1 MSGSSLSDTAT
12 ERFGG
17 IARLYGAAALEK
29 FSRAHVAIIGIGGVG
44 SWAVE
49 ALARSGV
56 GKITMVDLDE
66 VCITNINRQLHAMDG
81 EIGKQKT
88 DAMLDRIK
96 LINPE
101 CEVICEQTFYNEK
114 TSDRLLS
121 GNIDFVIDAI
131 DLMMQKT
138 LLIAECKKRNIP
150 VVTCGGAG
158 GKLDPTSIKV
168 SDIAKV
174 TRDALLH
181 KVRTRLRSKFGFPKA
196 VNLKAP
202 KFGVEAIFFDQ
213 PAVFPDA
220 DECDT
225 EQSNGQSM
233 RLNCA
238 SGFGSVTHMTAT
250 LGLFA
255 AQRALKQLAK

>member
-1 MSGSSLSDTAT
+1 MPEPMLSRSTT

-17 IARLYGAAALEK
+17 IARLYGTAALEK
-29 FSRAHVAIIGIGGVG
+29 FSHAHVAIIGIGGVG

-66 VCITNINRQLHAMDG
+66 VCVTNINRQLHAMDG

-101 CEVICEQTFYNEK
+101 CQVTCEQTFYNEK
-114 TSDRLLS
+114 TSERLLS
-121 GNIDFVIDAI
+121 GKIDFVIDAI

-150 VVTCGGAG
+150 VITCGAAG
-158 GKLDPTSIKV
+158 GKLDPTTVKV

-174 TRDALLH
+174 TRDPLLH
-181 KVRTRLRSKFGFPKA
+181 KVRTRLRCKFGFPKA
-196 VNLKAP
+196 KNLKAP
-202 KFGVEAIFFDQ
+202 KFGVEAIFFDET
-213 PAVFPDA
+213 AVFPDA
-220 DECDT
+220 EDCDT
-225 EQSNGQSM
+225 ASSNSM